1 MIEKTWT
8 PSKTQQNAFGFMSK
22 AYYDH
27 IYAVLREGAKLEI
40 TPQQVRVQVAVV
52 EECHRQNPL
61 SKLPRKGW
69 PKGK

>member
-1 MIEKTWT
+1 
-8 PSKTQQNAFGFMSK
+8 MSK